1 MPLEFQRQP
10 GTAVDRHTGVIIT
23 APRIL
28 PASPPEDAS
37 HTEYQY
43 LFHRNGQRVGGLGLF
58 GSDEMVETESGCERV
73 FSLDL
78 GRDWVLRSI
87 LGFKQT
93 LNDQDSNFVFL
104 CSVAQG
110 LVLANMD
117 HSSARYGVRYVATT
131 TAEALARND
140 ISTVGLAPPHHGSVI
155 ILAEAVNPVRADW
168 R

>member
-1 MPLEFQRQP
+1 MPLEFERQP
-10 GTAVDRHTGVIIT
+10 GSAVDRRTGVTIT

-28 PASPPEDAS
+28 PASPPEDPS

-43 LFHRNGQRVGGLGLF
+43 LFYLNGQRVDGLGLF
-58 GSDEMVETESGCERV
+58 GSDEIVETQNGRERV
-73 FSLDL
+73 FTLDL
-78 GRDWVLRSI
+78 GRDWVLKSI

-93 LNDQDSNFVFL
+93 LNNQDSHFAFL

-117 HSSARYGVRYVATT
+117 HSSARYGVRYVAIT

-140 ISTVGLAPPHHGSVI
+140 ISTVGLAPAHHGGVI
-155 ILAEAVNPVRADW
+155 ILAEAVNPIRAD
-168 R
+168 

>member
-1 MPLEFQRQP
+1 MPLEFERQP
-10 GTAVDRHTGVIIT
+10 GSAVDRRTGVIIT

-28 PASPPEDAS
+28 PASPPEDPS

-43 LFHRNGQRVGGLGLF
+43 LFYLNGQRVDGLGLF
-58 GSDEMVETESGCERV
+58 GSDEMVETESGRERV
-73 FSLDL
+73 FALDL
-78 GRDWVLRSI
+78 GRDWVLKSI

-93 LNDQDSNFVFL
+93 LNNQDSNFAFL

-117 HSSARYGVRYVATT
+117 HSSPKYGVRYVAIT

-140 ISTVGLAPPHHGSVI
+140 IPTVGLAPAHHGGVI
-155 ILAEAVNPVRADW
+155 ILAEAVNPIRAD
-168 R
+168 

>member
-10 GTAVDRHTGVIIT
+10 GFAVDRHTGVIIT

-28 PASPPEDAS
+28 PASPPEDPS

-43 LFHRNGQRVGGLGLF
+43 LFYLNGQRVDGLGLF
-58 GSDEMVETESGCERV
+58 GSDEMVETESGRARV
-73 FSLDL
+73 FALDL
-78 GRDWVLRSI
+78 GRDRPLKSI

-93 LNDQDSNFVFL
+93 LNNQDSNFAFL

-117 HSSARYGVRYVATT
+117 HSSSMYGVRYVAIT
-131 TAEALARND
+131 TAGALARND
-140 ISTVGLAPPHHGSVI
+140 IPTVGMAPAHHGGVI
-155 ILAEAVNPVRADW
+155 ILAEAVNPVRAG
-168 R
+168 